1 MQTHTSLLSSSSTV
15 FCRSRLR
22 PVWNSSSPENKTHLA
37 IYIQKTKT
45 VFHWGGPGQD
55 KHSAFSIS
63 FCLSECIFFLWLSTV
78 PLPPLHTSFWSWCL
92 RNNCNESCLQNYCA
106 SDCQS
111 EQRAWKSRL
120 EMQWKLW
127 KFPTADWIFF
137 PSPPGYEGANKFIRN
152 SPIRI
157 FFQLDVCHLYTSQVE
172 QISNVLSLFSLLF
185 RYRMH
190 FKTIST
196 IIPGR
201 FTAET
206 DILIFAFGYKCFLPF
221 HFGLTPDAC
230 KPPRQFQTWVH
241 PFITLCVPQN
251 WSNLYWMM
259 CTCGVVGIIFKS

>member
-1 MQTHTSLLSSSSTV
+1 MN
-15 FCRSRLR
+15 
-22 PVWNSSSPENKTHLA
+22 P
-37 IYIQKTKT
+37 
-45 VFHWGGPGQD
+45 
-55 KHSAFSIS
+55 AFKI
-63 FCLSECIFFLWLSTV
+63 TV
-78 PLPPLHTSFWSWCL
+78 PLIASLSSEPENQDLKCNGNFGNSPLLIGF
-92 RNNCNESCLQNYCA
+92 
-106 SDCQS
+106 
-111 EQRAWKSRL
+111 
-120 EMQWKLW
+120 
-127 KFPTADWIFF
+127 FF

-251 WSNLYWMM
+251 
-259 CTCGVVGIIFKS
+259 